1 MSRLIAAL
9 VAVVALPGAAADPV
23 EHSPTPTAPGIAAP
37 GGGDEFR
44 SAAIQHGGNAS
55 DPAHAGIWKAV
66 LPAAGT
72 TPGEFQGNDPL
83 GLAAGVTIKADC
95 SINWVDPDSG
105 KRYCF
110 ASATSMLMFL
120 DAPHSYL
127 ARAMTNWE
135 RVRADTPR

>member
-1 MSRLIAAL
+1 MSRPLIAAI
-9 VAVVALPGAAADPV
+9 VAVVALQGVAADPV
-23 EHSPTPTAPGIAAP
+23 EDSPTATAPGIAAP
-37 GGGDEFR
+37 GGDEFR

-55 DPAHAGIWKAV
+55 DPAHAGIWKAA

-72 TPGEFQGNDPL
+72 TPGEFQGNDPV
-83 GLAAGVTIKADC
+83 GLAAGVRIKADC

-110 ASATSMLMFL
+110 ASGTSMLMFL
-120 DAPHSYL
+120 DAPHSYV

-135 RVRADTPR
+135 RVHTDTPR